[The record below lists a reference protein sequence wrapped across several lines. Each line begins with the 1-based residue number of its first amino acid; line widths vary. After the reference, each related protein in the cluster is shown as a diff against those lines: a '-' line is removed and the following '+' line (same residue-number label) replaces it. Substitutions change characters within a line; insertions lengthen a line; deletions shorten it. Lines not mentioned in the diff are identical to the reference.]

1 MPSTAAFT
9 KLRSLTWLGLALDI
23 YTFVSVMDAVVPL
36 TGLTELTVR
45 ARQPAVVPA
54 ALGQLKGLRELNFL
68 CLESCVLEA
77 GCLDLPNLLRLE
89 LLGCSFEDAS
99 ILPGITALEGLT
111 HISVSNG
118 QGPPFFAKL
127 LQLPRLEHLVS
138 DTHTSCGHVPALAN
152 VGCLKLAHLCFFGHG
167 LPHFPSALTQLVALE
182 YLDARANEFAELPAG
197 ITALL
202 RLTALLLGRCFSAD
216 DPLQMLERVPLDT
229 RALGDLSGFPS
240 LRELTFD
247 RCEVMLCESLLGA
260 ARHASLVSID
270 FCLAY
275 PASECALVVLQLSQ
289 ALKRLGRGSVL
300 RLKDDSGLVHDPAD
314 LAKSP
319 FHMFGIALKVCGL

>member
-1 MPSTAAFT
+1 M
-9 KLRSLTWLGLALDI
+9 
-23 YTFVSVMDAVVPL
+23 
-36 TGLTELTVR
+36 
-45 ARQPAVVPA
+45 
-54 ALGQLKGLRELNFL
+54 
-68 CLESCVLEA
+68 
-77 GCLDLPNLLRLE
+77 
-89 LLGCSFEDAS
+89 
-99 ILPGITALEGLT
+99 
-111 HISVSNG
+111 
-118 QGPPFFAKL
+118 
-127 LQLPRLEHLVS
+127 
-138 DTHTSCGHVPALAN
+138 PALAN

-300 RLKDDSGLVHDPAD
+300 RLKDDSGLVHDPAGLSQIAFSYVRD
-314 LAKSP
+314 SVESVWAVKVLDCWTRILRRCCCVSCKQPTCSVSPHRNLELAPS
-319 FHMFGIALKVCGL
+319 

>member
-1 MPSTAAFT
+1 MLAASAARRWLAHNAAGVTRFCRSHTEAAALACMSLVSCLPALQRAELRLPHSLTSDDLGCLLEGLAWCPRLDALSLFIPEGEGDDARQPLPSTAAFT

-138 DTHTSCGHVPALAN
+138 DTHRHV
-152 VGCLKLAHLCFFGHG
+152 VMC
-167 LPHFPSALTQLVALE
+167 PHWP
-182 YLDARANEFAELPAG
+182 
-197 ITALL
+197 
-202 RLTALLLGRCFSAD
+202 
-216 DPLQMLERVPLDT
+216 MW
-229 RALGDLSGFPS
+229 
-240 LRELTFD
+240 
-247 RCEVMLCESLLGA
+247 A
-260 ARHASLVSID
+260 A
-270 FCLAY
+270 
-275 PASECALVVLQLSQ
+275 
-289 ALKRLGRGSVL
+289 
-300 RLKDDSGLVHDPAD
+300 
-314 LAKSP
+314 
-319 FHMFGIALKVCGL
+319 